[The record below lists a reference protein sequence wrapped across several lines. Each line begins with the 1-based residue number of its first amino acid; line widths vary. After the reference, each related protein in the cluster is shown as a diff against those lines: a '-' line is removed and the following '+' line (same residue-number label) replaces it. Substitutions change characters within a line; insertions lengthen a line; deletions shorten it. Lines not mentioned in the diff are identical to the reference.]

1 MEGFFSY
8 IQHQFKWLDRP
19 NKWVCSNVWQ
29 VPTSMQLVLETDEV
43 KAGSERHQTLRT
55 CTAAPIQSLKRC
67 NRWSNEVI
75 SFVTYLLLVYSFG
88 HKKGTNK

>member
-43 KAGSERHQTLRT
+43 ESWFWKTPNAPHLHS
-55 CTAAPIQSLKRC
+55 CTNPKL
-67 NRWSNEVI
+67 EEM
-75 SFVTYLLLVYSFG
+75 
-88 HKKGTNK
+88 